1 MTWGP
6 EIGPKA
12 IAVIGGVANS
22 VVAGLVFP
30 YVTVYL
36 TRQAGYSITQAGSV
50 VGLATAANVV
60 VRMLAG
66 GVIDRL
72 DVRKA
77 AWIGLLLAAALPLVL
92 ACDPAWFAV
101 LAGLMAY
108 TLGGIFFDSA
118 ITLLIYADGATDVDK
133 KINYSYYY
141 AAHNAFLAIA
151 PAVTFLVAPSD
162 YRELFVAA
170 LMLQSILVAGT
181 AWFAFSSSLG
191 EIKRLPRPRG
201 LRSYASLLN
210 TGFVITFA
218 LSACYSL
225 VYRQYF
231 TNIANLLGHA
241 KLLGR
246 DVYPLVVAING
257 SFVIFLQPV
266 YARFLKG
273 GRRIDFLVVGPV
285 CLLAGLSLLAL
296 PLPIVAV
303 VIPFALLF
311 TLAEVFLN
319 LNMIDNLM
327 AFAPADSRATWLN
340 CFALSRLSSAVGMPL
355 GAFLLDRFGK
365 PAFISSLMG
374 VVLVMC
380 LLGVANATLKRLRL
394 ASRPSFEPRPAP

>member
-1 MTWGP
+1 MRGF

-12 IAVIGGVANS
+12 IALIGGVANS

-50 VGLATAANVV
+50 VGLATAANVIL
-60 VRMLAG
+60 RMLAG

-77 AWIGLLLAAALPLVL
+77 AWTGLLLAAALPLLL
-92 ACDPAWFAV
+92 AFDPAWFAV
-101 LAGLMAY
+101 VAGLMAY

-118 ITLLIYADGATDVDK
+118 ITLLIYVDGATDVDK

-170 LMLQSILVAGT
+170 LVMQSVLVVGT
-181 AWFAFSSSLG
+181 AWFAFSRGSQ
-191 EIKRLPRPRG
+191 EIKRPPRPRG
-201 LRSYASLLN
+201 LRSYATLLDA
-210 TGFVITFA
+210 GFVITFA

-257 SFVIFLQPV
+257 SFVIFLQPI
-266 YARFLKG
+266 YARLLKG
-273 GRRIDFLVVGPV
+273 GRRIDFLVAGPA

-296 PLPIVAV
+296 PLPVVAT
-303 VIPFALLF
+303 VIPFALMF
-311 TLAEVFLN
+311 TLAEVLLN
-319 LNMIDNLM
+319 LNMVDNLM
-327 AFAPADSRATWLN
+327 TFAPTDSRATWLN
-340 CFALSRLSSAVGMPL
+340 CFALSRMSSTVGIPL
-355 GAFLLDRFGK
+355 GAVLLDRVGK
-365 PAFISSLMG
+365 PAFIASLMS
-374 VVLVMC
+374 VAVVMC

-394 ASRPSFEPRPAP
+394 ASLPSLEPRPAP

>member
-1 MTWGP
+1 MPGFA
-6 EIGPKA
+6 ISPKS
-12 IAVIGGVANS
+12 IALVGGVANS

-36 TRQAGYSITQAGSV
+36 NRQAGYSITEAGSV
-50 VGLATAANVV
+50 VGLATAANIV

-72 DVRKA
+72 NVRKA
-77 AWIGLLLAAALPLVL
+77 AWIGLVLAAVLPLLLV
-92 ACDPAWFAV
+92 CGPTWFAV
-101 LAGLMAY
+101 FTGLVAY

-118 ITLLIYADGATDVDK
+118 ITLLIYVDGATDVEK

-151 PAVTFLVAPSD
+151 PTVTFIVAPSD
-162 YRELFVAA
+162 YRDLFVAA
-170 LMLQSILVAGT
+170 LLLQSALVLGT
-181 AWFAFSSSLG
+181 AWFAFSKRLA
-191 EIKRLPRPRG
+191 EIKRPMRPRG

-210 TGFVITFA
+210 AGFVITFS

-231 TNIANLLGHA
+231 TNIANLLEHA

-257 SFVIFLQPV
+257 SFVIFLQPI
-266 YARFLKG
+266 YARFLKRS
-273 GRRIDFLVVGPV
+273 RRVDFLVAGAA

-296 PLPIVAV
+296 PLPIVTTI
-303 VIPFALLF
+303 IPFAFLF

-319 LNMIDNLM
+319 LNMVDNLM
-327 AFAPADSRATWLN
+327 TFAPADSRATWLN
-340 CFALSRLSSAVGMPL
+340 CFALSRLSSTIGIPA
-355 GAFLLDRFGK
+355 GAFLLDRLGRS
-365 PAFISSLMG
+365 AFVSSMMT
-374 VVLVMC
+374 VALVMC
-380 LLGVANATLKRLRL
+380 LLAAANMKLRQVRL
-394 ASRPSFEPRPAP
+394 ANPSSLEPRPTP